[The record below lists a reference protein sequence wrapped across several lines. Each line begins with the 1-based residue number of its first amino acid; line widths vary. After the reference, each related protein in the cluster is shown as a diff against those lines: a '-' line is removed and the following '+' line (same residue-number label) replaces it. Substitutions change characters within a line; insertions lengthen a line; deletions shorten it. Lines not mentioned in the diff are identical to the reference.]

1 MRRDCSSLFPRLP
14 ERTRLFRLFTT
25 HQDWAQ
31 RFLADPTTLGI
42 ADSYGIELVH
52 PIREGRSEA
61 QIGKKGKS
69 NYRWIVGGK
78 LCFVLN
84 QKGQVVNWDAATAN
98 VHDAAFHPLI
108 ERLID
113 ESVVLTDSGFH
124 SRDGDPANMKI
135 CKRGTWNVRMVIETV
150 LSMLTVVCHFK
161 HLSHRVWECLR
172 ARLAW
177 TMAAYNLLIQWHGLR
192 PDAHGKLH
200 LSIAEFSL

>member
-1 MRRDCSSLFPRLP
+1 M
-14 ERTRLFRLFTT
+14 
-25 HQDWAQ
+25 
-31 RFLADPTTLGI
+31 
-42 ADSYGIELVH
+42 H
-52 PIREGRSEA
+52 PIREGRSDA

-84 QKGQVVNWDAATAN
+84 QRGQVVAWEVATAN
-98 VHDAAFHPLI
+98 VHDVTFHPLL

-124 SRDGDPANMKI
+124 SKDGDPANMKV
-135 CKRGTWNVRMVIETV
+135 CKRGTWNVRMVVETIDADGAG
-150 LSMLTVVCHFK
+150 FK
-161 HLSHRVWECLR
+161 HLSHRSGNACGQHDGRLQPPDTV
-172 ARLAW
+172 ARP
-177 TMAAYNLLIQWHGLR
+177 Q